1 MANEGKSMKGQ
12 PATAAVPSRPPV
24 QVTPDED
31 DTITV
36 SFRIHLHLLA
46 ALDAKAR
53 AKSLSRSSLIKIGI
67 NHVLDGSF

>member
-1 MANEGKSMKGQ
+1 MRAKSMKGQ

-24 QVTPDED
+24 PVTPDED